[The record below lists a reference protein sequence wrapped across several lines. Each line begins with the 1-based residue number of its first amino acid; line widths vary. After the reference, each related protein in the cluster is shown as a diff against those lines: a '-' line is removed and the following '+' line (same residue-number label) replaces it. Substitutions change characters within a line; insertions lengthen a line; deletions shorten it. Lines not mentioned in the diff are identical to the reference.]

1 MWIQIT
7 SGQGPDECELA
18 VTKFFEYLQNL
29 TQKAGNKIDVLE
41 ISEGAI
47 KGNLQSVL
55 FSVPAECSEIIKPF
69 KGSILW
75 KCTSPYRPHHKRK
88 NWFIET
94 SILEEPSIS
103 TFNENDVR
111 YETMRSSGPGGQHV
125 NKTESGV
132 RITHIPSG
140 ISVTAM
146 EERSQHN
153 NKKLALARLTE
164 KINEANKNV
173 LEEAKQTRRA
183 KHMQIQRGN
192 PVATFSGP
200 NFKLG

>member
-29 TQKAGNKIDVLE
+29 VQSAGSKIDVLE
-41 ISEGAI
+41 ISEGVK

-55 FSVPAECSEIIKPF
+55 FSVPAEYSEIIKPF

-75 KCTSPYRPHHKRK
+75 KCISPYRPHHKRK

-94 SILEEPSIS
+94 SVLEEPSIS
-103 TFNENDVR
+103 TFNENDVK

-132 RITHIPSG
+132 RATHIPSG
-140 ISVTAM
+140 ISTTAM

-153 NKKLALARLTE
+153 NKKLALARLAD
-164 KINEANKNV
+164 KIAEANSNV
-173 LEEAKQTRRA
+173 LGEAKQSRWT
-183 KHMQIQRGN
+183 KHLQIERGN

-200 NFKLG
+200 NFKLE